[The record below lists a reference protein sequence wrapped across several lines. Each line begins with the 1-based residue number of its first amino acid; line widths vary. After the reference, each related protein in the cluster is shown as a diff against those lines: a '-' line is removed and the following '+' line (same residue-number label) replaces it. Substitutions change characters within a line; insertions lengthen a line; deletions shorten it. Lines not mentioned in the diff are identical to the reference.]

1 MIQLKTYLFIVI
13 QQQMMNSVQY
23 QLMIW
28 TMQGNQKE
36 QIMIGMW
43 FFDLFNHIKYTH
55 IVLFLDSIVVKLS

>member
-1 MIQLKTYLFIVI
+1 MIQQRTCLFIVI
-13 QQQMMNSVQY
+13 QQQMMSFVQY

-43 FFDLFNHIKYTH
+43 
-55 IVLFLDSIVVKLS
+55 IVAVLCSLYLLVK

>member
-1 MIQLKTYLFIVI
+1 MIQLKTYLFIAI

-36 QIMIGMW
+36 QIMIGM
-43 FFDLFNHIKYTH
+43 
-55 IVLFLDSIVVKLS
+55 